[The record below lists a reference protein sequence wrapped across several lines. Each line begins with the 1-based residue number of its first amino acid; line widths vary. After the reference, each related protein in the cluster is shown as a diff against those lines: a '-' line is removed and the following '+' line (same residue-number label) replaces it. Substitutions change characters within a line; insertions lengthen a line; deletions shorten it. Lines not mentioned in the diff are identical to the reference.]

1 MRDVFSQSLCMQH
14 DKKNA
19 AQSCTVLRA
28 LAKSLDKFIH
38 YNQAAGHD
46 AWLGLPRD
54 YNIFTPLGFHHMV
67 DQISVTGAQCAALP
81 EGHKHCCER
90 FDNEPNSV

>member
-1 MRDVFSQSLCMQH
+1 MENGE
-14 DKKNA
+14 KNA
-19 AQSCTVLRA
+19 AQSCSVLRA

-46 AWLGLPRD
+46 AWSGLPRD